1 MIFGSLKILLE
12 AWRNYKADRKC
23 LISSL
28 PAGKF
33 CPLKIILRCD
43 HCCGYRSRRQVT
55 CSYLA
60 VTAPTLV
67 SMAAHSRVTARQAES
82 AHVSQH
88 PSSSLPAV
96 SSQHLYALL
105 LFVSPLWE
113 SFQLTN
119 PAKIPTAAGRFPL
132 SE

>member
-1 MIFGSLKILLE
+1 MIFGSLKTLLE
-12 AWRNYKADRKC
+12 ALKNYKADRKC

-33 CPLKIILRCD
+33 CPLKTILCCD
-43 HCCGYRSRRQVT
+43 HCCAYRSGRQVT
-55 CSYLA
+55 YSYPA
-60 VTAPTLV
+60 VTAHAHV
-67 SMAAHSRVTARQAES
+67 SMAAHSPATARQAVS

-88 PSSSLPAV
+88 PSSSLPTV
-96 SSQHLYALL
+96 SSQHLYAVL

-113 SFQLTN
+113 PFQLTN
-119 PAKIPTAAGRFPL
+119 PAKIPTAAGCFPL